1 MKVLVTHR
9 LAELIDNQEYQRESL
24 EDPMAALGITMET
37 RTFKPLHNHTKLQP
51 HQIIAVKWIAE
62 KEKRFLKGGLFADDC
77 GTGMVR
83 PCCALDI
90 LFATLTIIR
99 L

>member
-1 MKVLVTHR
+1 MKLIFTHR
-9 LAELIDNQEYQRESL
+9 LAELMDNQEFQRENL
-24 EDPMAALGITMET
+24 EESKAALGITMET
-37 RTFKPLHNHTKLQP
+37 RTFKPLHKPTQLQP
-51 HQIIAVKWIAE
+51 HQIIAVNWMAE
-62 KEKRFLKGGLFADDC
+62 KENSLAKGGLLADYC
-77 GTGMVR
+77 GTGKVR

>member
-1 MKVLVTHR
+1 MNLFLTHR
-9 LAELIDNQEYQRESL
+9 LAELMDNQDFQRENL
-24 EDPMAALGITMET
+24 EESVAVLGITMET
-37 RTFKPLHNHTKLQP
+37 RTFKPLHKPAQLQP
-51 HQIIAVKWIAE
+51 HQIISGNSMAE
-62 KEKRFLKGGLFADDC
+62 KENSLAKSGSLADDC
-77 GTGMVR
+77 GTGKVR